1 MSAESNLFFEDTVF
15 VCDRTTQEEV
25 FTEIANKLSLKN
37 YVAPAFLENIIEREK
52 GYPTGMDMSVV
63 DPELPSFAVPHTE
76 VEFVHTRRIVPVKLT
91 TPVEWHSM
99 IDPSQTFPVS
109 FLFMILNDDKEA
121 QVGILAKIMDF
132 VNALGTDCV
141 KELFSTTD
149 AKAIYQFLVDNFPAD

>member
-1 MSAESNLFFEDTVF
+1 MSAENNLFFEDTVF

-37 YVAPAFLENIIEREK
+37 YVAPAFLENI
-52 GYPTGMDMSVV
+52 MDMSVV
-63 DPELPSFAVPHTE
+63 DPEFPSFAVPHTE

-132 VNALGTDCV
+132 VNALGTDRV
-141 KELFSTTD
+141 KELFSMTD

>member
-1 MSAESNLFFEDTVF
+1 MF

-109 FLFMILNDDKEA
+109 FLFMILNDNKEA

-132 VNALGTDCV
+132 VNALGTDRV
-141 KELFSTTD
+141 KELFSMTD
-149 AKAIYQFLVDNFPAD
+149 AKVIYQFLVDNFPAD

>member
-15 VCDRTTQEEV
+15 VCDCTTQEEV

-52 GYPTGMDMSVV
+52 GYPTGMGMSVV

-132 VNALGTDCV
+132 VNALGTDRV
-141 KELFSTTD
+141 KELFSMTD
-149 AKAIYQFLVDNFPAD
+149 TNAIYQFLVDNFPVD